1 MAKPDEIMAEQL
13 LKGGKMLAKS
23 CKNCGNPLF
32 EVKGE
37 TTCVVCASGPVQTE
51 VHPEPVASTPSPD
64 QGNRTV
70 VPDTLAKAIGGAVT
84 VLCERAARD
93 TNPANSLL
101 LMQAVECGVRA
112 LQVLRE

>member
-37 TTCVVCASGPVQTE
+37 TTCVVCASGPV
-51 VHPEPVASTPSPD
+51 PEMAPPE
-64 QGNRTV
+64 TV
-70 VPDTLAKAIGGAVT
+70 VPGPSPPQGIPAAASGTLAQAIGGAVT

-112 LQVLRE
+112 LHVLRE